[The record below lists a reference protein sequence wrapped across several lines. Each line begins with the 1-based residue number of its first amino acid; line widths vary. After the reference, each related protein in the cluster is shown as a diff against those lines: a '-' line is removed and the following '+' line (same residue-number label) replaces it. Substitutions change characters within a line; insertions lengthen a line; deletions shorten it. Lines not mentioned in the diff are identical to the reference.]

1 MRAGSV
7 AVILRAVKAKR
18 LGILFLTGAFVSF
31 TPIVFAGRTLVA
43 VEAGDSALEKFDLN
57 TAIRDYRLA
66 LQSQPNN
73 YEATWKLCRGLV
85 DEGTLTQLRADQKLC
100 FVEAERLARR
110 AIGLQP
116 EDANGHLYLA
126 IAVGKLALFEGG
138 KRKVELSKEVKVE
151 AEKALALNSNEDIAY
166 HVLGV
171 WHREMAELNWML
183 KKFAGLLYGGLPAAS
198 LDQSLKNLRHAVE
211 LAPENVAHQVELAKT
226 FVAVGNWGAA
236 RNTIDHAQ
244 RMQSTWVT
252 DNYYKTE
259 AVELLGRVN
268 RNLR

>member
-1 MRAGSV
+1 MKTKCR
-7 AVILRAVKAKR
+7 
-18 LGILFLTGAFVSF
+18 GILILAVAFFSF
-31 TPIVFAGRTLVA
+31 ATIAFADHLSTA
-43 VEAGDSALEKFDLN
+43 VEAGDAELAKFDLD

-85 DEGTLTQLRADQKLC
+85 DEGTLTRLRADQKLR

-110 AIGLQP
+110 AVALHP

-126 IAVGKLALFEGG
+126 VAVGKLALFEGG

-151 AEKALALNSNEDIAY
+151 AEKALALNPNEDIAY

-171 WHREMAELNWML
+171 WHREMTKLNWLL
-183 KKFAGLLYGGLPAAS
+183 KQFAELLYGDLPASS
-198 LDQSLKNLRHAVE
+198 LDESLKNLRHAAE

-226 FVAVGNWGAA
+226 LVAVGSWGAA
-236 RNTIDHAQ
+236 RKTIDHAQ
-244 RMQSTWVT
+244 MMRNTWVT

-259 AVELLGRVN
+259 AAEMLGLVN
-268 RNLR
+268 RHLR